1 MRAFLHLPVAAKI
14 AVSGLVALLMV
25 GAIVATIQITGASVE
40 ASIRRQSESAV
51 AASILATAA
60 VGAAEA
66 PAQARGLA
74 VAHTPAAVEA
84 IRAGAVQAVEHA
96 TAQARQA
103 AAGVEAPAGTLPLP
117 ARQAALRIHDAA
129 ATALVATIVDRA
141 GAYTLLLEEQARLRL
156 EILRQRD
163 EAFLAR
169 AQDYDQAFEGTN
181 AAIDFDLTGEAQ
193 NDARTRFTAF
203 HQGFN
208 DMRASALRYLA
219 TGDERMAQ
227 RVRRAAAQSRVHLR
241 GAISSTQQ
249 VPRVREEFERIGA
262 LAEQASA
269 GAIATI
275 ETRRK
280 MVEEV
285 QAIMALRDAIA
296 PQFERLAAERAQ
308 PAQEA
313 LLAAF
318 AAANDRLAQI
328 DAAAEAAIGAELR
341 SQSRIVL
348 GTAVGIALVL
358 LLSAWAMARTI
369 GAPLR
374 RLAAAI
380 GAIAGGEADVTV
392 PDRNRRDEIG
402 RIAEAVE
409 RMRVT
414 VAEAF
419 SRSQIIEQM
428 PIGVLVA
435 DPRNEFRITY
445 ANAFSMHLVQLMEAH
460 MPVKADAMLG
470 QSIDI
475 FHKGPARIRALL
487 SDPANLPHKARLRV
501 GTETLDL
508 NASALRDP
516 SGQYVGAM
524 LAWYRTTEQARLAD
538 TFEEDIGAVVNSV
551 AASATQLQQAART
564 LTDAAAETGRE
575 AMTVSEAGTQANA
588 DVQAVAAAA
597 EEMAASVEE
606 ITRRVA
612 EAADVARRAVAEA
625 KATDTTVRGLAEAA
639 SRIGDVVRL
648 IGEIAGQTNLLALN
662 ATIEAARAGEAG
674 KGFAVV
680 ASEVKNLAGQTAKA
694 TEEIG
699 RQIGEMQGATNQ
711 AVDAIRAIGATV
723 DRTSDIATAIAAA
736 VEEQGATTRE
746 IARSAAQVAQATETV
761 ARKIEGIRAAAD
773 ATGGSAGA
781 VLQASGAL
789 SGDAETLRTRA
800 EGFLKAVRAA

>member
-14 AVSGLVALLMV
+14 AASGLVALLMV
-25 GAIVATIQITGASVE
+25 GAIVATMQITGDSVE
-40 ASIRRQSESAV
+40 TTIRRQSESG
-51 AASILATAA
+51 AAGGILSAAA

-66 PAQARGLA
+66 PSQARTLS
-74 VAHTPAAVEA
+74 VAQTPAAVEA
-84 IRAGAVQAVEHA
+84 ARAAAVQALERA
-96 TAQARQA
+96 TVQARQA
-103 AAGVEAPAGTLPLP
+103 AVRLDDSAT
-117 ARQAALRIHDAA
+117 
-129 ATALVATIVDRA
+129 TALVATIAERA
-141 GAYTLLLEEQARLRL
+141 AAYALLLDEQARLRL

-163 EAFLAR
+163 ETFLAR
-169 AQDYDQAFEGTN
+169 AQDYDQAFEGTS
-181 AAIDFDLTGEAQ
+181 AAIDFDLTGDAQ
-193 NDARTRFTAF
+193 SDARTRFMAF

-208 DMRASALRYLA
+208 DVRASALRYLA

-241 GAISSTQQ
+241 GAVSATQG
-249 VPRVREEFERIGA
+249 VARVREEFERIGG
-262 LAEQASA
+262 LADQAST

-275 ETRRK
+275 ETGA
-280 MVEEV
+280 
-285 QAIMALRDAIA
+285 QL
-296 PQFERLAAERAQ
+296 ERLAAERAQ

-318 AAANDRLAQI
+318 AAANARLSEI

-341 SQSRIVL
+341 RQSHIVL
-348 GTAVGIALVL
+348 GTAAGIALVL

-369 GAPLR
+369 GTPLR

-380 GAIAGGEADVTV
+380 GAIAGGETGVNV
-392 PDRNRRDEIG
+392 PDRGRRDEIG

-409 RMRVT
+409 GLRLT
-414 VAEAF
+414 VADAF
-419 SRSQIIEQM
+419 ARSQIIEQM
-428 PIGVLVA
+428 PVGVLVA

-445 ANAFSMHLVQLMEAH
+445 ANAFSKDLLRTLEALV
-460 MPVKADAMLG
+460 PIKADDLVG

-475 FHKGPARIRALL
+475 FDKGPARIRAML
-487 SDPANLPHKARLRV
+487 SEPANLPHKTRLRL

-524 LAWYRTTEQARLAD
+524 LAWQRTTEQARLAD

-551 AASATQLQQAART
+551 AASAAQLQQAART
-564 LTDAAAETGRE
+564 LTDAAADAGRE

-612 EAADVARRAVAEA
+612 EAAEVARRAVAEA

-789 SGDAETLRTRA
+789 SGDAETLRARA

>member
-14 AVSGLVALLMV
+14 AVSGLVAILMV

-40 ASIRRQSESAV
+40 ATIRRQSESR
-51 AASILATAA
+51 AAAAIISAAA

-66 PAQARGLA
+66 PTQARALA
-74 VAHTPAAVEA
+74 VVHTPPAVEA
-84 IRAGAVQAVEHA
+84 VRAAAIQALDRA

-103 AAGVEAPAGTLPLP
+103 A
-117 ARQAALRIHDAA
+117 LRIDDPAT
-129 ATALVATIVDRA
+129 TALVATIVERA

-208 DMRASALRYLA
+208 DVRASALRYLA

-249 VPRVREEFERIGA
+249 APRVREEFERIGA

-275 ETRRK
+275 ETR
-280 MVEEV
+280 
-285 QAIMALRDAIA
+285 A
-296 PQFERLAAERAQ
+296 QFERLAVERAQ

-318 AAANDRLAQI
+318 AAANDRLAEI
-328 DAAAEAAIGAELR
+328 DAAAEAAIGVELR
-341 SQSRIVL
+341 HQSHIVL
-348 GTAVGIALVL
+348 GTAAGIALVL

-380 GAIAGGEADVTV
+380 GAIAGGQADVTV

-414 VAEAF
+414 VADAF
-419 SRSQIIEQM
+419 SRSQIIEHM

-460 MPVKADAMLG
+460 MPVKADAMVG

-487 SDPANLPHKARLRV
+487 SDPANLPHKARVRL
-501 GTETLDL
+501 GTETLDI

-524 LAWYRTTEQARLAD
+524 LAWQRTTEQARLAD

-789 SGDAETLRTRA
+789 SGDAETLRARA

>member
-96 TAQARQA
+96 TAQ
-103 AAGVEAPAGTLPLP
+103 

-275 ETRRK
+275 ETR
-280 MVEEV
+280 
-285 QAIMALRDAIA
+285 A
-296 PQFERLAAERAQ
+296 QFERLAAERAQ